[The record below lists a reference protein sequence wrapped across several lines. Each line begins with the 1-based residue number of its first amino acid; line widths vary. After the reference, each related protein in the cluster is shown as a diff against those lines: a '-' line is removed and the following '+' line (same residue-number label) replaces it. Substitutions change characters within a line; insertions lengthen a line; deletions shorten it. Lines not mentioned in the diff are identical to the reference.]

1 MEAVRLIL
9 GAALLTLGRRL
20 FWLFVAAIGFVAGLR
35 FANELLADQP
45 AWIGILV
52 GVIVGLAGAGLAV
65 LFQQFAIGLAGFL
78 GGSYVLLAVLDIFGL
93 EGSTWTLVALLAG
106 GIAGAVLMF
115 ALFDWALILL
125 SSIAGANLVVEAL
138 QPNSGSTLWLLALV
152 ILGVIVQS
160 AIRRRKRRPVPLG

>member
-1 MEAVRLIL
+1 MSILRLIL

-35 FANELLADQP
+35 FANQLLTDQP
-45 AWIGILV
+45 AWVGILL
-52 GVIVGLAGAGLAV
+52 GVIVGLVGAGLAV
-65 LFQQFAIGLAGFL
+65 LFQQFAIGVAGFL
-78 GGSYVLLAVLDIFGL
+78 AGAYVLSTVLEIFGL

-125 SSIAGANLVVEAL
+125 SSIAGADLIVDVIEPESA
-138 QPNSGSTLWLLALV
+138 STLWLVALV
-152 ILGVIVQS
+152 VLGIIVQT
-160 AIRRRKRRPVPLG
+160 AIRRRQRRVTPVD